1 MSPEASFLSLLG
13 ATIAFL
19 SLAAWNGRKRRI
31 PLHLVFVACS
41 LVSLGAAIV
50 FALRVGER
58 YDLAAAGLIT
68 PVHLTLARIA
78 TASYLG
84 PLITGPLVL
93 AGRLPGRAHHR
104 LAWLAFGLT
113 VAATIT
119 GAWMLLA
126 APRIVV

>member
-1 MSPEASFLSLLG
+1 MSPEAAFLGLLG
-13 ATIAFL
+13 ATVGFL
-19 SLAAWNGRKRRI
+19 SLAAWYGRKRRI

-58 YDLAAAGLIT
+58 YDLEAAGLIT

-84 PLITGPLVL
+84 PLVTGPLVL
-93 AGRLPGRAHHR
+93 AGRLRGPVHHR

-126 APRIVV
+126 AERLAE

>member
-1 MSPEASFLSLLG
+1 LSPEAAFLTLLG
-13 ATIAFL
+13 ATVALL

-41 LVSLGAAIV
+41 LGCLAAAIV

-58 YDLAAAGLIT
+58 YDLAAAGMIT
-68 PVHLTLARIA
+68 PVHLTLARVA

-84 PLITGPLVL
+84 PLVTGPLVL
-93 AGRLPGRAHHR
+93 RGRLRGRVHHR
-104 LAWLAFGLT
+104 FAWLAFGLT

-126 APRIVV
+126 APRIAV

>member
-1 MSPEASFLSLLG
+1 MSPEASFLGLLG

-19 SLAAWNGRKRRI
+19 SLAAWNGRRRRI

-41 LVSLGAAIV
+41 LASLATSIV
-50 FALRVGER
+50 FALRVGEL

-78 TASYLG
+78 TLSYLG
-84 PLITGPLVL
+84 PLVTGPLVL
-93 AGRLPGRAHHR
+93 GRRLRGPVHHR
-104 LAWLAFGLT
+104 FAWLAFGLT

-126 APRIVV
+126 APRLAP

>member
-1 MSPEASFLSLLG
+1 MSPEVAFLSLLG
-13 ATIAFL
+13 TTVACL
-19 SLAAWNGRKRRI
+19 GLAAWNGIRRRI
-31 PLHLVFVACS
+31 RVHLVWVACS
-41 LVSLGAAIV
+41 LASLVAAIV

-58 YDLAAAGLIT
+58 YDLAAAGAIT

-84 PLITGPLVL
+84 PLVTGPLVL
-93 AGRLPGRAHHR
+93 KGRLRGRVHHR

-113 VAATIT
+113 VAATLT

-126 APRIVV
+126 APRLPV

>member
-1 MSPEASFLSLLG
+1 LTPEAAFLGLLG
-13 ATIAFL
+13 ATVGFL
-19 SLAAWNGRKRRI
+19 ALAAWNGRKRRI

-41 LVSLGAAIV
+41 LASLVVAIV

-68 PVHLTLARIA
+68 PVHLTLARVA

-84 PLITGPLVL
+84 PLVTGPLVL
-93 AGRLPGRAHHR
+93 AGRLRGPVHHR

-126 APRIVV
+126 APRLAE